1 MIEKPVLP
9 HDIMSISV
17 IEELIN
23 WLQTRGNKDID
34 NYKVI
39 SLNELN
45 EIVPPS
51 DAWFFQLLY
60 KNSKDTYNV
69 LSINLK
75 YGIKPNSFFQEESH
89 LALRA
94 LKAAYKVEKGDIAST
109 AIIQNYFN

>member
-17 IEELIN
+17 VEELIN

-34 NYKVI
+34 NYKVV
-39 SLNELN
+39 SLNDLDEA
-45 EIVPPS
+45 IPPTN
-51 DAWFFQLLY
+51 AWFFQLLY
-60 KNSKDTYNV
+60 KNSKDTYIV

-75 YGIKPNSFFQEESH
+75 YGIKSNSFFQKESH
-89 LALRA
+89 LALKA
-94 LKAAYKVEKGDIAST
+94 LKAAYKAEKGDIASA